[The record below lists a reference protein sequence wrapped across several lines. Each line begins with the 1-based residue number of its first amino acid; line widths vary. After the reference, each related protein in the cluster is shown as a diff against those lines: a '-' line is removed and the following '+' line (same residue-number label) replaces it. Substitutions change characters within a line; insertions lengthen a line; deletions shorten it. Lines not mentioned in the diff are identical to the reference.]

1 MKLLNEIQEQFEKIY
16 RLPPLQP
23 VQGFLIDE
31 QTARR
36 NHLHFDHSVSELL
49 LIVEQPPETRIGLYI
64 SREVLERLE
73 DSEPFQNL
81 TSENL
86 EDFCTAVEG
95 VSHFLYFLIRSGQTR
110 PVSPLEL
117 ELQAEVDKFVLCT
130 FMLEQQGGRRV
141 SQALIISLFENYHL
155 IPSIS
160 LSEQERYQLANR
172 LAWQY
177 CQSLK
182 KFSRPI
188 HRRQWVR
195 EIRRFHQK
203 NLQEK
208 IHLLTTQKGRV
219 TLRE

>member
-1 MKLLNEIQEQFEKIY
+1 MRKLLNEIQEQFEKIY
-16 RLPPLQP
+16 RLPPLQS
-23 VQGFLIDE
+23 VQDYLIDE
-31 QTARR
+31 QTVRR
-36 NHLHFDHSVSELL
+36 NHPRFDHSVPELL
-49 LIVEQPPETRIGLYI
+49 LIVERPPETRMGLYI
-64 SREVLERLE
+64 SREVLERL
-73 DSEPFQNL
+73 DGSQPFQNL
-81 TSENL
+81 TPENL

-95 VSHFLYFLIRSGQTR
+95 VSHFLYFLIRSSQTR

-130 FMLEQQGGRRV
+130 FMLEQQRNRPV
-141 SQALIISLFENYHL
+141 SQTLIISLFENYHL

-177 CQSLK
+177 CQGLK
-182 KFSRPI
+182 KFARPL

-208 IHLLTTQKGRV
+208 IHLLTTQKGRA
-219 TLRE
+219 TLL